1 MLSIAADVWN
11 KYFKA
16 HFGEDPYHILAAYQ
30 HMIHKYLRAVG
41 AVDDNIKRVMDFL
54 EQENIKDETV
64 IIYTSDQGY
73 WLGQHGLYDKRL
85 ILEGSIKMPFI
96 VRYPGEIKAGS
107 VNDSLCS
114 NVDFAPTLLGIA
126 GIPVPKTMQGVSLR
140 PLLQGRQPTNWR
152 KGIWYAYW
160 ATGHFHWGV
169 RTRQHKLVRFPG
181 TTDYEFYDLG
191 KDPNEMNNLAGQP
204 SYARATAQ
212 TEKILEKLIKEVDI
226 KPNQMPGA
234 NR

>member
-1 MLSIAADVWN
+1 
-11 KYFKA
+11 
-16 HFGEDPYHILAAYQ
+16 
-30 HMIHKYLRAVG
+30 
-41 AVDDNIKRVMDFL
+41 
-54 EQENIKDETV
+54 
-64 IIYTSDQGY
+64 
-73 WLGQHGLYDKRL
+73 
-85 ILEGSIKMPFI
+85 MPFI
-96 VRYPGEIKAGS
+96 VRYPREIKAGTVS
-107 VNDSLCS
+107 DALCS

-140 PLLQGRQPTNWR
+140 PLLQGRHPTNWR

-169 RTRQHKLVRFPG
+169 RTRQHKLVRFSG

-204 SYARATAQ
+204 SYSGAIAQ
-212 TEKILEKLIKEVDI
+212 TEKILKKLIKEVDI